1 MSDHALPNLLLNN
14 FSGDYL
20 LRLPAD
26 FYKSAKLY
34 LSIAEIKKIQKAYS
48 VAYYAHENQKRRDG
62 SNYITHPVAVA
73 KILLNL
79 KMDSDSICSALMHD
93 VLEDCDVTKND
104 LKTLFGLSVADIV
117 DGVSKLGKLD
127 ITSRNER
134 DANNLQKMMLAM
146 SKDVRVVLV
155 KICDRLHNMR
165 TIEHLPRYKQIQKSK
180 ETIELYGPLAIRIG
194 MQDIRAELEDLAFRC
209 IHPLRATMLESAIN
223 KSSGGRKKIVT
234 KIRKELKKHLKSNGI
249 ERVGVKGR
257 EKNIY
262 SIYRKIKSKHKPF
275 SEILDVY
282 GFRILVDSVDECY
295 RALGI
300 IHNYFSPIENKFKD
314 YIAIPKTNG
323 YQALHTSLLA
333 LDAFPIEVQIQ
344 TRSMWAT
351 ANMGIAAHWSYKTDD
366 DAGIGTGLRASRWL
380 SSLIDLQKKS
390 SNPTEFADSLKK
402 DLDSEEV
409 YLFSPKGDIYAL
421 KAGATPIDFAYEVHT
436 GLGDSIVGCKVNR
449 REAPLNVE
457 LESGQT
463 VEIITSSK
471 TVEADPAWLNFVV
484 TGKARSGIRARLRN
498 QKVSSARKAGKFM
511 LESELQRSGK
521 SLKDY
526 RGSTLKR
533 VLDSIG
539 VSSLNKLL
547 TELGSGK
554 RTGNIVAERF
564 YSGLKIRKDTDAKK
578 IKPVFIHDNHIE
590 GVSVVFA
597 KCCHPVYKDPVIAHS
612 DTERGIVIHHKRCKQ
627 VAPFISKDPRYIPG
641 KWAVNT
647 KTHVYTAK
655 INIVTID
662 EMGVLADLVSV
673 FTKAGINIEQINTK
687 NIDSTFASFEM
698 EVDVEDLEELNNI
711 MLKIRSK
718 KITTSCTR
726 LINEK

>member
-1 MSDHALPNLLLNN
+1 LSESVLPNHLINFYDKSLLKLPSPLYKACKTYLN
-14 FSGDYL
+14 SE
-20 LRLPAD
+20 
-26 FYKSAKLY
+26 
-34 LSIAEIKKIQKAYS
+34 EIKKIQKAYS
-48 VAYYAHENQKRRDG
+48 FAFYAHTGQKRKDG
-62 SNYITHPVAVA
+62 SDYITHPVAVTE
-73 KILLNL
+73 ILLEL
-79 KMDSDSICSALMHD
+79 KMDSDSICAALMHD
-93 VLEDCDVTKND
+93 VLEDCNVQKSNLAKMFGDDV
-104 LKTLFGLSVADIV
+104 AHIV
-117 DGVSKLGKLD
+117 DGVSKLGKID
-127 ITSRNER
+127 HKNIADKN
-134 DANNLQKMMLAM
+134 ANNLQKMALAM
-146 SKDVRVVLV
+146 ANDVRVILV
-155 KICDRLHNMR
+155 KLCDRLHNMR
-165 TIEHLPRYKQIQKSK
+165 TIEFVPRKNQIQKSK
-180 ETIELYGPLAIRIG
+180 ETLDLYGPLALRVG
-194 MQDIRAELEDLAFRC
+194 MQDIRAELEDRAFKC
-209 IHPLRATMLESAIN
+209 LHPMRADLLKNAI
-223 KSSGGRKKIVT
+223 KSSSGGRKKIVQ
-234 KIRKELKKHLKSNGI
+234 KIRKELKSRLKSNGI
-249 ERVGVKGR
+249 EDAGVKGR
-257 EKNIY
+257 EKNLY
-262 SIYRKIKSKHKPF
+262 SIYNKIKTKHKPF

-282 GFRILVDSVDECY
+282 GFRILVDSVDDCY
-295 RALGI
+295 RSLGI

-351 ANMGIAAHWSYKTDD
+351 ANMGVAAHWSYKTDD

-380 SSLIDLQKKS
+380 SSLVDLQKKS
-390 SNPTEFADSLKK
+390 SNPSEFADSLKK

-484 TGKARSGIRARLRN
+484 TGKARSGIRSRLRT

-647 KTHVYTAK
+647 KTLVYTAK

-673 FTKAGINIEQINTK
+673 FTNAGLNIEQINTK

-698 EVDVEDLEELNNI
+698 EVDVEDLEELNNV

>member
-1 MSDHALPNLLLNN
+1 MSESVLPNHLIN
-14 FSGDYL
+14 FSDKSL
-20 LRLPAD
+20 LKLPSSL
-26 FYKSAKLY
+26 YKTCKTY
-34 LSIAEIKKIQKAYS
+34 LSSEDIKKIQKAYS
-48 VAYYAHENQKRRDG
+48 FAFYAHMGQKRKDG
-62 SNYITHPVAVA
+62 SDYITHPVAVTE
-73 KILLNL
+73 ILLEL
-79 KMDSDSICSALMHD
+79 KMDCDSVCSALMHD
-93 VLEDCDVTKND
+93 VLEDCNVQKSNLAKMFGDDV
-104 LKTLFGLSVADIV
+104 AHIV
-117 DGVSKLGKLD
+117 DGVSKLGKID
-127 ITSRNER
+127 HKNIAEKN
-134 DANNLQKMMLAM
+134 ANNLQKMALAM
-146 SKDVRVVLV
+146 ANDVRVILV
-155 KICDRLHNMR
+155 KLCDRLHNMR
-165 TIEHLPRYKQIQKSK
+165 TIEFVPRKKQIQKSK
-180 ETIELYGPLAIRIG
+180 ETLDLYGPLALRVG
-194 MQDIRAELEDLAFRC
+194 MQDMRAELEDRAFKC
-209 IHPLRATMLESAIN
+209 LHPMRADLLKSAI
-223 KSSGGRKKIVT
+223 KTSSGGRKKIVQ
-234 KIRKELKKHLKSNGI
+234 KIRKELKSRLKSNGI
-249 ERVGVKGR
+249 EDAGVKGR
-257 EKNIY
+257 EKNLY
-262 SIYRKIKSKHKPF
+262 SIYNKIKTKHKPF

-282 GFRILVDSVDECY
+282 GFRILVDSVDDCY
-295 RALGI
+295 RSLGI

-333 LDAFPIEVQIQ
+333 LNAFPIEVQIQ

-366 DAGIGTGLRASRWL
+366 EAGIGTGLRASRWL

-436 GLGDSIVGCKVNR
+436 GLGNSIVGCKVNR

-484 TGKARSGIRARLRN
+484 TGKARSGVRARLRT

-564 YSGLKIRKDTDAKK
+564 YSGLKIRKEKDSKK

-647 KTHVYTAK
+647 KTLVYTAK

-662 EMGVLADLVSV
+662 QMGVAADLVSV
-673 FTKAGINIEQINTK
+673 FTKAGLNIEQINTK

-698 EVDVEDLEELNNI
+698 EVDVEDLEELNNV

>member
-1 MSDHALPNLLLNN
+1 MSESVLPNHLIN
-14 FSGDYL
+14 FSNKSL
-20 LRLPAD
+20 LKLPSSL
-26 FYKSAKLY
+26 YKTCKTY
-34 LSIAEIKKIQKAYS
+34 LSSEDIKKIQKAYS
-48 VAYYAHENQKRRDG
+48 FAFYAHMGQKRKDG
-62 SNYITHPVAVA
+62 SDYITHPVAVTE
-73 KILLNL
+73 ILLEL
-79 KMDSDSICSALMHD
+79 KMDCDSVCSALMHD
-93 VLEDCDVTKND
+93 VLEDCNVQKSNLAKMFGDDV
-104 LKTLFGLSVADIV
+104 AHIV
-117 DGVSKLGKLD
+117 DGVSKLGKID
-127 ITSRNER
+127 HKNIAEKN
-134 DANNLQKMMLAM
+134 ANNLQKMALAM
-146 SKDVRVVLV
+146 ANDVRVILV
-155 KICDRLHNMR
+155 KLCDRLHNMR
-165 TIEHLPRYKQIQKSK
+165 TIEFVPRKKQIQKSK
-180 ETIELYGPLAIRIG
+180 ETLDLYGPLALRVG
-194 MQDIRAELEDLAFRC
+194 MQDMRAELEDRAFKC
-209 IHPLRATMLESAIN
+209 LHPMRADLLKSAI
-223 KSSGGRKKIVT
+223 KTSSGGRKKIVQ
-234 KIRKELKKHLKSNGI
+234 KIRKELKSRLKSNGI
-249 ERVGVKGR
+249 EDAGVKGR
-257 EKNIY
+257 EKNLY
-262 SIYRKIKSKHKPF
+262 SIYNKIKTKHKPF

-282 GFRILVDSVDECY
+282 GFRILVDSVDDCY
-295 RALGI
+295 RSLGI

-333 LDAFPIEVQIQ
+333 LNAFPIEVQIQ

-366 DAGIGTGLRASRWL
+366 EAGIGTGLRASRWL

-436 GLGDSIVGCKVNR
+436 GLGNSIVGCKVNR

-484 TGKARSGIRARLRN
+484 TGKARSGVRARLRT

-564 YSGLKIRKDTDAKK
+564 YSGLKIRKEKDSKK

-647 KTHVYTAK
+647 KTLVYTAK

-662 EMGVLADLVSV
+662 QMGVLADLVSV
-673 FTKAGINIEQINTK
+673 FTKAGLNIEQINTK

-698 EVDVEDLEELNNI
+698 EVDVEDLEELNNV

>member
-1 MSDHALPNLLLNN
+1 MSESVLPNHLIN
-14 FSGDYL
+14 FSDKSL
-20 LRLPAD
+20 LKLPSSL
-26 FYKSAKLY
+26 YKTCKTY
-34 LSIAEIKKIQKAYS
+34 LSSEDIKKIQKAYS
-48 VAYYAHENQKRRDG
+48 FAFYAHMGQKRKDG
-62 SNYITHPVAVA
+62 SDYITHPVAVTE
-73 KILLNL
+73 ILLEL
-79 KMDSDSICSALMHD
+79 KMDCDSVCSALMHD
-93 VLEDCDVTKND
+93 VLEDCNVQKSNLAKMFGDDV
-104 LKTLFGLSVADIV
+104 AHIV
-117 DGVSKLGKLD
+117 DGVSKLGKID
-127 ITSRNER
+127 HKNIAEKN
-134 DANNLQKMMLAM
+134 ANNLQKMALAM
-146 SKDVRVVLV
+146 ANDVRVILV
-155 KICDRLHNMR
+155 KLCDRLHNMR
-165 TIEHLPRYKQIQKSK
+165 TIEFVPRKKQIQKSK
-180 ETIELYGPLAIRIG
+180 ETLDLYGPLALRVG
-194 MQDIRAELEDLAFRC
+194 MQDMRAELEDRAFKC
-209 IHPLRATMLESAIN
+209 LHPMRADLLKSAI
-223 KSSGGRKKIVT
+223 KTSSGGRKKIVQ
-234 KIRKELKKHLKSNGI
+234 KIRKELKSRLKSNGV
-249 ERVGVKGR
+249 EDAGVKGR
-257 EKNIY
+257 EKNLY
-262 SIYRKIKSKHKPF
+262 SIYNKIKTKHKPF

-282 GFRILVDSVDECY
+282 GFRILVDSVDDCY
-295 RALGI
+295 RSLGI

-333 LDAFPIEVQIQ
+333 LNAFPIEVQIQ

-366 DAGIGTGLRASRWL
+366 EAGIGSGLRASRWL

-436 GLGDSIVGCKVNR
+436 GLGNSIVGCKVNR

-484 TGKARSGIRARLRN
+484 TGKARSGVRAKLRT

-564 YSGLKIRKDTDAKK
+564 YSGLKIRKEKDSKK

-647 KTHVYTAK
+647 KTLVYTAK
-655 INIVTID
+655 INIITID
-662 EMGVLADLVSV
+662 QMGVLADLVSV
-673 FTKAGINIEQINTK
+673 FTKAGLNIEQINTK

-698 EVDVEDLEELNNI
+698 EVDVEDLEELNNV

>member
-1 MSDHALPNLLLNN
+1 MA
-14 FSGDYL
+14 
-20 LRLPAD
+20 
-26 FYKSAKLY
+26 
-34 LSIAEIKKIQKAYS
+34 
-48 VAYYAHENQKRRDG
+48 
-62 SNYITHPVAVA
+62 
-73 KILLNL
+73 
-79 KMDSDSICSALMHD
+79 
-93 VLEDCDVTKND
+93 
-104 LKTLFGLSVADIV
+104 
-117 DGVSKLGKLD
+117 
-127 ITSRNER
+127 
-134 DANNLQKMMLAM
+134 LAM
-146 SKDVRVVLV
+146 ANDVRVILV
-155 KICDRLHNMR
+155 KLCDRLHNMR
-165 TIEHLPRYKQIQKSK
+165 TIEFVPRKKQIQKSK
-180 ETIELYGPLAIRIG
+180 ETLDLYGPLALRVG
-194 MQDIRAELEDLAFRC
+194 MQDIRAELEDRAFKC
-209 IHPLRATMLESAIN
+209 LHPMRADLLENAI
-223 KSSGGRKKIVT
+223 KSSSGGRKKIVQ
-234 KIRKELKKHLKSNGI
+234 KIRKELKSRLKSNGI
-249 ERVGVKGR
+249 EDAGVKGR
-257 EKNIY
+257 EKNLY
-262 SIYRKIKSKHKPF
+262 SIYNKIKTKHKPF

-282 GFRILVDSVDECY
+282 GFRILVDSVDDCY
-295 RALGI
+295 RSLGI

-351 ANMGIAAHWSYKTDD
+351 ANMGVAAHWSYKTDD
-366 DAGIGTGLRASRWL
+366 DAGIGAGLRASRWL
-380 SSLIDLQKKS
+380 SSLVDLQKKS
-390 SNPTEFADSLKK
+390 SNPSEFADSLKK

-471 TVEADPAWLNFVV
+471 IVEADPAWLNFVV
-484 TGKARSGIRARLRN
+484 TGKARSGIRSRLRT

-647 KTHVYTAK
+647 KTLVYTAK

-673 FTKAGINIEQINTK
+673 FTNAGLNIEQINTK

-698 EVDVEDLEELNNI
+698 EVDVEDLEELNNV